1 MVTAASAA
9 STTVAAAPSAV
20 VPAPAAVMPAA
31 SAGAPAAMP
40 VMAVMA
46 ATAGAP
52 EAAGIT
58 QPVAIRAHSA
68 VPHDT
73 TPQDRSNDAG
83 KNDECADC
91 DDEDGRAVHGTP
103 AYALTGCAGMSLRGS
118 SHEEDRAHRAGISVN
133 GGKPQEKRRGD
144 RFLGGGIE
152 EQPVPVSSLA
162 LANEVSESPI

>member
-1 MVTAASAA
+1 
-9 STTVAAAPSAV
+9 
-20 VPAPAAVMPAA
+20 VMPAA
-31 SAGAPAAMP
+31 SAGGPAAMP

-46 ATAGAP
+46 ATGAP

-68 VPHDT
+68 VSHNAAAKDHP
-73 TPQDRSNDAG
+73 NDAG
-83 KNDECADC
+83 KNNECGDC
-91 DDEDGRAVHGTP
+91 DDEDCRAVHGTP

-118 SHEEDRAHRAGISVN
+118 SHDEDRAHRAGISVN

-152 EQPVPVSSLA
+152 EQPVPVSA
-162 LANEVSESPI
+162 LANEVSGSPI